1 MRDKKTMRHIMLEKL
16 KNLSPHD
23 REIFDISLLKQLTAS
38 DLWKNNNSIG
48 ITLAN
53 FPEIDTKKIIERAWE
68 EGKQVCIPYSGE
80 NRKLSF
86 YAYTPDTKLERSRF
100 GIMEPVNRTTEIPK
114 NALEL
119 LIIPGL
125 VYNQEG
131 YRIGFGGGYYDR
143 YLADYLGKTCAILYP
158 FQLDEQID
166 VLVESFDVAI
176 QKLFIASR

>member
-1 MRDKKTMRHIMLEKL
+1 MLEKL
-16 KNLSPHD
+16 KKLSPHD
-23 REIFDISLLKQLTAS
+23 REVFDSSLLKQLTAS
-38 DLWKNNNSIG
+38 DLWRNSNSIG

-53 FPEIDTKKIIERAWE
+53 FPEIDTKQIVERAWA
-68 EGKQVCIPYSGE
+68 EGKRVCIPFSGE

-114 NALEL
+114 NAHEL

-125 VYNQEG
+125 VYNQED